1 MVFPT
6 SSFVS
11 SFRRGALAGLALALL
26 WSAGDAR
33 ADDDDAR
40 TLLKGMSDFMAKQ
53 TTVSF
58 SYESTIEAVT
68 KEFQKLAFV
77 SSGKATISRPD
88 KIRVTRTGGFVD
100 MELVF
105 DGKTFSLLGKN
116 LNAYTQM
123 TAEGDLSLLADLLAG
138 AGIDAPATDLFST
151 DSYNALMTD
160 VTDAKHIASAYVAGV
175 ECEYLAF
182 RTPNYDWQIWIEAG
196 DRPVP
201 RRYAITNKHKVQA
214 PQYVVE
220 ITDWKVGSEVAASD
234 FSFKPPEGAKKV
246 DMSELD
252 GIDELPTPD
261 DMEDDQ

>member
-1 MVFPT
+1 MVFPA
-6 SSFVS
+6 SSS
-11 SFRRGALAGLALALL
+11 AFRKAAFTGLALALL
-26 WSAGDAR
+26 WSGGDAR
-33 ADDDDAR
+33 AADDAAR

-68 KEFQKLAFV
+68 KDFQKLAFV
-77 SSGKATISRPD
+77 SSGQATISRPD
-88 KIRVTRTGGFVD
+88 KIRISRSGGFVD

-123 TAEGDLSLLADLLAG
+123 PVEGDLELLADLLAG
-138 AGIDAPATDLFST
+138 AGIDAPAADLFSN
-151 DSYNALMTD
+151 DPYDALMTD

-201 RRYAITNKHKVQA
+201 RRYVITNKHTVQS

-220 ITDWKVGSEVAASD
+220 MTDWKIGSEVAASD
-234 FSFKPPEGAKKV
+234 FSFKAPDGAKKV
-246 DMSELD
+246 DMSELN
-252 GIDELPTPD
+252 GIDELPAPD
-261 DMEDDQ
+261 DMEDGQ